1 MIEQV
6 EPTEP
11 PVITPTP
18 PVITPTPPVITPAPT
33 LAPTPAPTPAPTLAP
48 TPAPVPTAPGGGILF
63 QGEDVGTEGDDL
75 AFGSAF
81 SDTYS
86 ALGGNDIVYG
96 LEESDSLLGQE
107 GNDQINGNR
116 GNDTVSG
123 GLGDDSL
130 RGGRDVDSVL
140 GDAGNDTVF
149 GDRDSDTV
157 RGGEGRDI
165 IYGGK
170 ENDDVAGGDENDFV
184 SGDIGDDTVAGDGGN
199 DSLFGQVGN
208 DIISGG
214 AGLDSISGGEG
225 NDSISGNE
233 DNDSISGDQGNDT
246 LDGGTGDDVLSGG
259 QDDDL
264 LLGDAGVDT
273 LNGDEGNDILD
284 GGEANDVLSG
294 DRGNDSIDGGLG
306 DDLLIGGR
314 GDDTLTGGE
323 GADSFVI
330 LDFGESDNLY
340 TVTDFN
346 TTEDLLSLEG
356 GLTFEDLEISTE
368 SGNTVIR
375 NADGNTLA
383 ILIGVD
389 SSTLNP
395 NNFFPQPVNTAPP
408 VTDPPV
414 TDPPV
419 TDPPVTDP
427 PVTDPPVTDPPVTD
441 PPVTDPPVTDPPVT
455 DPPVT
460 DPPVTD
466 PPVTDPPVTDPPVTD
481 PPVTDPPVTDPP
493 VPPDPGEVT
502 PPSLNDP
509 PTDIFLDND
518 SVEENSEAGTV
529 IGTFT
534 TEDPD
539 ENDVHEYRLID
550 DADGRFVLN
559 EDQLVVA
566 EGASLDFEEQ
576 ETYDIQVRTFDNAG
590 ENITRPF
597 TISLLNVND
606 SPEITIP
613 DDQQQ
618 VNEGEQLDIVGIEVT
633 DPDVG
638 DEELE
643 VTLETTNEG
652 KLTLNSTSGLT
663 FTTGDGKA
671 DTEIVFTGSLED
683 INQSLN
689 TLTYTGNNSGSESIS
704 ISVNDQG
711 NTGLGDAQTDTAL
724 INVSINDLPLV
735 GTNIE
740 LVVNTQETGIIDN
753 TLLETTDDSK
763 TSLIY
768 TVTEFPTRGN
778 LLVDGGS
785 FTSFTQEDID
795 QGLLTYEHDNN
806 DTKNDSFSFS
816 VSDQVG
822 GETTDTFEIRVNVP
836 PNITSKNLSLNE
848 DTQEEITNQN
858 LLAEDPDTEAVAE
871 TLIYEITELPT
882 SGKIQLG
889 KATLGVADTFTQEDI
904 DQGSLSYQ
912 HTGDEPGTDTFS
924 YVVTDQDGGTTSGLL
939 NIDINPGNDN
949 PQAVND
955 VFDTNEDT
963 AITIDKSKL
972 LANDS
977 DPNDDEITI
986 TEFAAKNIE
995 NGTLEETKNSFIY
1008 TPDENFSGE
1017 ESFTYTIADTE
1028 GLTDTATVSI
1038 NVTPVADTPNLEIST
1053 SSVSGSQDEEISLDI
1068 TASLVDTSDS
1078 ETLSITI
1085 VGVPEGATLSAG
1097 TVQDDGTWELTVE
1110 ELENLTLTPST
1121 AEQTEVLNFE
1131 LTVTVTATETAND
1144 DTASASGVIA
1154 VEVTPLNGPPIAGDD
1169 VFETNEDT
1177 AITIQ
1182 RSELLANDSD
1192 PDGDEITITEFV
1204 ADNINN
1210 GTLEETADSFT
1221 YTPNEN
1227 FSGEESF
1234 TYTLTDSQGFTDTA
1248 TVNINVTPVADTPNL
1263 EISTPTVSG
1272 GQDESISLDITANLV
1287 DTSGSETLSITIVGV
1302 PEGATL
1308 SAGTVQD
1315 DGTWVLTVEE
1325 LANLTLTPSQAE
1337 QTEVLN
1343 FELTVTVT
1351 ATETANNDTASA
1363 SGVIAVQVTPLNG
1376 PPIAGDDVFETNEDT
1391 AITIQRSE
1399 LLANDSE
1406 PDGEEITITGFAADN
1421 INNGTLTETTDSFIY
1436 TPNENFSGEE
1446 SFTYT
1451 IADTQGFTD
1460 TATVN
1465 INVTPVADTPNLEIS
1480 TPTVSGTDIEDLP
1493 LGITASLVDT
1503 SGSENLSITISE
1515 VPTGA
1520 TLSAGT
1526 DQGDGSWVLT
1536 PEELT
1541 NLTISPP
1548 GDRETGTTF
1557 SFDLTVTATAT
1568 ETANNATAT
1577 QTGTISVQVAAL
1589 NDAPVLTD
1597 LGNLALTTINENEVN
1612 NTGTPVADIIASAV
1626 TDADGGASSGVA
1638 ITQIDNTNGLWQ
1650 YSVDAG
1656 KNWVDVSTSNTTLLT
1671 ATANDRLRFV
1681 PNTDFFGNATIQFR
1695 AWDTTDGSSNT
1706 TQLTDISTIGGTNAF
1721 SDGVGTA
1728 NILVND
1734 IPEIANNNELVIN
1747 LGGTGTINQNL
1758 LQTTD
1763 GDNGTNAF
1771 TYTVTTEVT
1780 AGILQLEDNPT
1791 NTFTQENINSG
1802 VVIYQHT
1809 ATNTNDD
1816 SFSFQVI
1823 DADGGQATETFNIRV
1838 NDPPVGTT
1846 TDLSAFIGQTKVI
1859 PTENLQFID
1868 PDVATATPAS
1878 VQYTLT
1884 EVPTLGT
1891 LQQGGETLAVGSTF
1905 TQENLDNGEI
1915 SYATTTAGIGTDSF
1929 NFLVTDQEGGTTSGL
1944 LNINILEANRPPEVE
1959 ADKPITLNEDTTA
1972 TLDIP
1977 APTDPD
1983 GNAFT
1988 ITVDSI
1994 PNAEIGQVVLSDN
2007 TSVTALQQL
2016 TTDQL
2021 TSLTFVP
2028 VANANGAA
2036 GTFSYTVDDGNDENS
2051 SATQVIDIDVTAVN
2065 DPPIAV
2071 DDGPVFTSRGNA
2083 LRIDVLSNDSE
2094 IDGPDP
2100 LSIQSLPTA
2109 SLGLLTTIG
2118 NTQVEYTPLFGIG
2131 TEIFQYTVTDG
2142 LEEATATVTVNIL
2155 DVSNAADSLV
2165 GGELNDDFDGGGGN
2179 DTLEGLAGND
2189 TLTGD
2194 DENDSLVGGDGND
2207 SIDGGSDDNT
2217 IIGGLGAD
2225 TLSDNNGNNTFVY
2238 TSADDGGAKFNAAD
2252 AASIGTAISAGLYDR
2267 ITGFDNLGDV
2277 GGDTIAF
2284 SSTVIPAVD
2293 NIATNV
2299 QMTDISGNVLIAGSP
2314 GLFAYEVEGKTYLIY
2329 DANGDNT
2336 VGDDSQI
2343 LAELDVSGVVTL
2355 DINDDF
2361 TII

>member
-1 MIEQV
+1 
-6 EPTEP
+6 P
-11 PVITPTP
+11 PDPDPDPDPTP
-18 PVITPTPPVITPAPT
+18 PDPDPDPDPTPPDPDPDPD
-33 LAPTPAPTPAPTLAP
+33 PTPPDPDPDPDPTPPDPDPDPDP
-48 TPAPVPTAPGGGILF
+48 TPSPT
-63 QGEDVGTEGDDL
+63 
-75 AFGSAF
+75 
-81 SDTYS
+81 
-86 ALGGNDIVYG
+86 
-96 LEESDSLLGQE
+96 
-107 GNDQINGNR
+107 
-116 GNDTVSG
+116 
-123 GLGDDSL
+123 
-130 RGGRDVDSVL
+130 
-140 GDAGNDTVF
+140 
-149 GDRDSDTV
+149 
-157 RGGEGRDI
+157 
-165 IYGGK
+165 
-170 ENDDVAGGDENDFV
+170 
-184 SGDIGDDTVAGDGGN
+184 
-199 DSLFGQVGN
+199 
-208 DIISGG
+208 
-214 AGLDSISGGEG
+214 
-225 NDSISGNE
+225 
-233 DNDSISGDQGNDT
+233 
-246 LDGGTGDDVLSGG
+246 
-259 QDDDL
+259 
-264 LLGDAGVDT
+264 
-273 LNGDEGNDILD
+273 
-284 GGEANDVLSG
+284 
-294 DRGNDSIDGGLG
+294 
-306 DDLLIGGR
+306 
-314 GDDTLTGGE
+314 
-323 GADSFVI
+323 
-330 LDFGESDNLY
+330 
-340 TVTDFN
+340 
-346 TTEDLLSLEG
+346 
-356 GLTFEDLEISTE
+356 
-368 SGNTVIR
+368 
-375 NADGNTLA
+375 
-383 ILIGVD
+383 
-389 SSTLNP
+389 
-395 NNFFPQPVNTAPP
+395 
-408 VTDPPV
+408 
-414 TDPPV
+414 
-419 TDPPVTDP
+419 
-427 PVTDPPVTDPPVTD
+427 
-441 PPVTDPPVTDPPVT
+441 
-455 DPPVT
+455 
-460 DPPVTD
+460 
-466 PPVTDPPVTDPPVTD
+466 
-481 PPVTDPPVTDPP
+481 
-493 VPPDPGEVT
+493 PPDPGEVT

-509 PTDIFLDND
+509 PTDILLDND

-550 DADGRFVLN
+550 DADGRFALN

-566 EGASLDFEEQ
+566 EGANLDFEEQ

-606 SPEITIP
+606 PPEITIP
-613 DDQQQ
+613 DDQQR

-633 DPDVG
+633 DPDAG
-638 DEELE
+638 DEELD

-671 DTEIVFTGSLED
+671 DAEIVFTGSLED

-689 TLTYTGNNSGSESIS
+689 TLTYTGNNSGSDSIS

-711 NTGLGDAQTDTAL
+711 NTGLGDAQTDTAE

-768 TVTEFPTRGN
+768 TVTELPTRGN
-778 LLVDGGS
+778 LLIDGGT

-822 GETTDTFEIRVNVP
+822 GETTGKFEIRVNVP
-836 PNITSKNLSLNE
+836 PNITSNNLSLDE
-848 DTQEEITNQN
+848 DTQEEITNKN

-871 TLIYEITELPT
+871 TLIYEVTELPT
-882 SGKIQLG
+882 SGKLQLE

-904 DQGSLSYQ
+904 DQGSLTYQ

-949 PQAVND
+949 PQAGDD
-955 VFDTNEDT
+955 VFETNEDT
-963 AITIDKSKL
+963 AITINKSEL

-977 DPNDDEITI
+977 DPNGDEITI
-986 TEFAAKNIE
+986 TEFAADNIK
-995 NGTLEETKNSFIY
+995 NGTLEETADSFIY
-1008 TPDENFSGE
+1008 TPNENFSGE
-1017 ESFTYTIADTE
+1017 ESFTYTIADAK
-1028 GLTDTATVSI
+1028 GLTDTATVGI
-1038 NVTPVADTPNLEIST
+1038 NVIPVADTPNLEIST
-1053 SSVSGSQDEEISLDI
+1053 TTVSGSQDQEISLDI
-1068 TASLVDTSDS
+1068 TASLVDTSGS

-1085 VGVPEGATLSAG
+1085 AGVPEGATLSAG
-1097 TVQDDGTWELTVE
+1097 TDQGDGTWELTLE
-1110 ELENLTLTPST
+1110 ELENLTLIPSA

-1131 LTVTVTATETAND
+1131 LTVIVTATETAND
-1144 DTASASGVIA
+1144 DAASASEVIA
-1154 VEVTPLNGPPIAGDD
+1154 VEVTPLNGPPIADDD

-1192 PDGDEITITEFV
+1192 PDGDEITITEFA
-1204 ADNINN
+1204 ADNIKN
-1210 GTLEETADSFT
+1210 GTLEETADSFI

-1248 TVNINVTPVADTPNL
+1248 TVNINITPVADTPNL
-1263 EISTPTVSG
+1263 EISTPTVSAS
-1272 GQDESISLDITANLV
+1272 QDQEISLDITASLV
-1287 DTSGSETLSITIVGV
+1287 DTSGSETLSITIAGV

-1308 SAGTVQD
+1308 SAGTDQGN
-1315 DGTWVLTVEE
+1315 GTWELTVEE
-1325 LANLTLTPSQAE
+1325 LENLTLTPSSAE

-1351 ATETANNDTASA
+1351 ATETANSDTASE
-1363 SGVIAVQVTPLNG
+1363 SGVIAVEVTPLNG
-1376 PPIAGDDVFETNEDT
+1376 VPIAGDDVFETNEDT

-1399 LLANDSE
+1399 LLVNDSE
-1406 PDGEEITITGFAADN
+1406 PDGEQITITGFAADN
-1421 INNGTLTETTDSFIY
+1421 INNGTLEETTDSFIY

-1480 TPTVSGTDIEDLP
+1480 TPTVSGTDIEELP
-1493 LGITASLVDT
+1493 LGIAASLVDT
-1503 SGSENLSITISE
+1503 SGSENLSITISG

-1536 PEELT
+1536 PEELA

-1548 GDRETGTTF
+1548 GDRESGTTF

-1568 ETANNATAT
+1568 ETANDDTAT
-1577 QTGTISVQVAAL
+1577 QTGTISVEVEAL
-1589 NDAPVLTD
+1589 NDAPILTD
-1597 LGNLALTTINENEVN
+1597 PGNLALTTINENEVN
-1612 NTGTPVADIIASAV
+1612 NTGTPVADIIAGAV
-1626 TDADGGASSGVA
+1626 TDADAGANTGIA
-1638 ITQIDNTNGLWQ
+1638 ITQIDNSNGLWQ
-1650 YSVDAG
+1650 YSVDDG
-1656 KNWVDVSTSNTTLLT
+1656 TNWVDVSNSNTTLLT
-1671 ATANDRLRFV
+1671 ATTSDRLRFI

-1695 AWDTTDGSSNT
+1695 GWDTTDGSSNT
-1706 TQLTDISTIGGTNAF
+1706 SELTDISTIGGTNAF
-1721 SDGVGTA
+1721 SEGVGTA

-1734 IPEIANNNELVIN
+1734 IPEITNNSELVIN
-1747 LGGTGTINQNL
+1747 LGGTGTISQNL

-1771 TYTVTTEVT
+1771 TYTVTTEAA
-1780 AGILQLEDNPT
+1780 AGILQLEDNPAD
-1791 NTFTQENINSG
+1791 TFTQENINSG
-1802 VVIYQHT
+1802 LVIYQHT
-1809 ATNTNDD
+1809 ATDTNDD

-1823 DADGGQATETFNIRV
+1823 DADGGKVTDTFNIRV

-1846 TDLSAFIGQTKVI
+1846 TDLSAFLGQTRVI

-1868 PDVATATPAS
+1868 PDVETATPAS
-1878 VQYTLT
+1878 LEYTLT
-1884 EVPTLGT
+1884 EVPTLGE

-1915 SYATTTAGIGTDSF
+1915 SYATTTAGLGTDSF
-1929 NFLVTDQEGGTTSGL
+1929 NFLVTDQDGGTTSGL
-1944 LNINILEANRPPEVE
+1944 LNINIVEANRPPEVE
-1959 ADKPITLNEDTTA
+1959 ADKPVTLDEDTTA

-1983 GNAFT
+1983 GDALT

-1994 PNAEIGQVVLSDN
+1994 PDAEIGQVVLSDN

-2036 GTFSYTVDDGNDENS
+2036 GTFSYTVDDGNDDNS
-2051 SATQVIDIDVTAVN
+2051 SSTQVIDIDVTSVN
-2065 DPPIAV
+2065 DLPIAV
-2071 DDGPVFTSRGNA
+2071 DDGPVFTNLGNV
-2083 LRIDVLSNDSE
+2083 ITINVLANDSD

-2100 LSIQSLPTA
+2100 LSITTLSNDEPLGILNNLGSQVQYTA
-2109 SLGLLTTIG
+2109 
-2118 NTQVEYTPLFGIG
+2118 VFGTG
-2131 TEIFQYTVTDG
+2131 TDLFQYTITDG
-2142 LEEATATVTVNIL
+2142 LDEATATATVNIL
-2155 DVSNAADSLV
+2155 DVSNDPDSLV
-2165 GGELNDDFDGGGGN
+2165 GGEFDDNFDGSGGN

-2189 TLTGD
+2189 TLAGN

-2207 SIDGGSDDNT
+2207 SIDGGNDDDT
-2217 IIGGLGAD
+2217 FIGGLGAD

-2238 TSADDGGAKFNAAD
+2238 TSADDGGTKFNAAD

-2267 ITGFDNLGDV
+2267 ITGFDNLGVGVV

-2284 SSTVIPAVD
+2284 SSTVIPTVD

-2299 QMTDISGNVLIAGSP
+2299 QTIDTIGTSANVLIAGNP

-2329 DANGDNT
+2329 DATGDNT

-2343 LAELDVSGVVTL
+2343 LAELEDVSGVIAL

>member
-1 MIEQV
+1 M
-6 EPTEP
+6 
-11 PVITPTP
+11 
-18 PVITPTPPVITPAPT
+18 
-33 LAPTPAPTPAPTLAP
+33 
-48 TPAPVPTAPGGGILF
+48 
-63 QGEDVGTEGDDL
+63 
-75 AFGSAF
+75 
-81 SDTYS
+81 
-86 ALGGNDIVYG
+86 
-96 LEESDSLLGQE
+96 
-107 GNDQINGNR
+107 
-116 GNDTVSG
+116 
-123 GLGDDSL
+123 
-130 RGGRDVDSVL
+130 
-140 GDAGNDTVF
+140 
-149 GDRDSDTV
+149 
-157 RGGEGRDI
+157 
-165 IYGGK
+165 
-170 ENDDVAGGDENDFV
+170 
-184 SGDIGDDTVAGDGGN
+184 
-199 DSLFGQVGN
+199 
-208 DIISGG
+208 
-214 AGLDSISGGEG
+214 
-225 NDSISGNE
+225 
-233 DNDSISGDQGNDT
+233 
-246 LDGGTGDDVLSGG
+246 
-259 QDDDL
+259 
-264 LLGDAGVDT
+264 
-273 LNGDEGNDILD
+273 
-284 GGEANDVLSG
+284 
-294 DRGNDSIDGGLG
+294 
-306 DDLLIGGR
+306 
-314 GDDTLTGGE
+314 
-323 GADSFVI
+323 
-330 LDFGESDNLY
+330 
-340 TVTDFN
+340 
-346 TTEDLLSLEG
+346 
-356 GLTFEDLEISTE
+356 
-368 SGNTVIR
+368 
-375 NADGNTLA
+375 
-383 ILIGVD
+383 
-389 SSTLNP
+389 
-395 NNFFPQPVNTAPP
+395 
-408 VTDPPV
+408 
-414 TDPPV
+414 
-419 TDPPVTDP
+419 
-427 PVTDPPVTDPPVTD
+427 
-441 PPVTDPPVTDPPVT
+441 
-455 DPPVT
+455 
-460 DPPVTD
+460 
-466 PPVTDPPVTDPPVTD
+466 
-481 PPVTDPPVTDPP
+481 
-493 VPPDPGEVT
+493 
-502 PPSLNDP
+502 
-509 PTDIFLDND
+509 
-518 SVEENSEAGTV
+518 EENSEAGTV

-550 DADGRFVLN
+550 DADGRFALN

-566 EGASLDFEEQ
+566 EGANLDFEEQ

-606 SPEITIP
+606 PPEITIP
-613 DDQQQ
+613 DDQQR

-633 DPDVG
+633 DPDAG
-638 DEELE
+638 DEELD

-671 DTEIVFTGSLED
+671 DAEIVFTGSLED

-689 TLTYTGNNSGSESIS
+689 TLTYTGNNSGSDSIS

-711 NTGLGDAQTDTAL
+711 NTGLGDAQTDTAE

-768 TVTEFPTRGN
+768 TVTELPTRGN
-778 LLVDGGS
+778 LLIDGGT

-822 GETTDTFEIRVNVP
+822 GETTGKFEIRVNVP
-836 PNITSKNLSLNE
+836 PNITSNNLSLDE
-848 DTQEEITNQN
+848 DTQEEITNKN

-871 TLIYEITELPT
+871 TLIYEVTELPT
-882 SGKIQLG
+882 SGKLQLE

-904 DQGSLSYQ
+904 DQGSLTYQ

-949 PQAVND
+949 PQAGDD
-955 VFDTNEDT
+955 VFETNEDT
-963 AITIDKSKL
+963 AITINKSEL

-977 DPNDDEITI
+977 DPNGDEITI
-986 TEFAAKNIE
+986 TEFAADNIK
-995 NGTLEETKNSFIY
+995 NGTLEETADSFIY
-1008 TPDENFSGE
+1008 TPNENFSGE
-1017 ESFTYTIADTE
+1017 ESFTYTIADAK
-1028 GLTDTATVSI
+1028 GLTDTATVGI
-1038 NVTPVADTPNLEIST
+1038 NVIPVADTPNLEIST
-1053 SSVSGSQDEEISLDI
+1053 TTVSGSQDQEISLDI
-1068 TASLVDTSDS
+1068 TASLVDTSGS

-1085 VGVPEGATLSAG
+1085 AGVPEGATLSAG
-1097 TVQDDGTWELTVE
+1097 TDQGDGTWELTLE
-1110 ELENLTLTPST
+1110 ELENLTLIPSA

-1131 LTVTVTATETAND
+1131 LTVIVTATETAND
-1144 DTASASGVIA
+1144 DAASASEVIA
-1154 VEVTPLNGPPIAGDD
+1154 VEVTPLNGPPIADDD

-1192 PDGDEITITEFV
+1192 PDGDEITITEFA
-1204 ADNINN
+1204 ADNIKN
-1210 GTLEETADSFT
+1210 GTLEETADSFI

-1248 TVNINVTPVADTPNL
+1248 TVNINITPVADTPNL
-1263 EISTPTVSG
+1263 EISTPTVSAS
-1272 GQDESISLDITANLV
+1272 QDQEISLDITASLV
-1287 DTSGSETLSITIVGV
+1287 DTSGSETLSITIAGV

-1308 SAGTVQD
+1308 SAGTDQGN
-1315 DGTWVLTVEE
+1315 GTWELTVEE
-1325 LANLTLTPSQAE
+1325 LENLTLTPSSAE

-1351 ATETANNDTASA
+1351 ATETANSDTASE
-1363 SGVIAVQVTPLNG
+1363 SGVIAVEVTPLNG
-1376 PPIAGDDVFETNEDT
+1376 VPIAGDDVFETNEDT

-1399 LLANDSE
+1399 LLVNDSE
-1406 PDGEEITITGFAADN
+1406 PDGEQITITGFAADN
-1421 INNGTLTETTDSFIY
+1421 INNGTLEETTDSFIY

-1480 TPTVSGTDIEDLP
+1480 TPTVSGTDIEELP
-1493 LGITASLVDT
+1493 LGIAASLVDT
-1503 SGSENLSITISE
+1503 SGSENLSITISG

-1536 PEELT
+1536 PEELA

-1548 GDRETGTTF
+1548 GDRESGTTF

-1568 ETANNATAT
+1568 ETANDDTAT
-1577 QTGTISVQVAAL
+1577 QTGTISVEVEAL
-1589 NDAPVLTD
+1589 NDAPILTD
-1597 LGNLALTTINENEVN
+1597 PGNLALTTINENEVN
-1612 NTGTPVADIIASAV
+1612 NTGTPVADIIAGAV
-1626 TDADGGASSGVA
+1626 TDADAGANTGIA
-1638 ITQIDNTNGLWQ
+1638 ITQIDNSNGLWQ
-1650 YSVDAG
+1650 YSVDDG
-1656 KNWVDVSTSNTTLLT
+1656 TNWVDVSNSNTTLLT
-1671 ATANDRLRFV
+1671 ATTSDRLRFI

-1695 AWDTTDGSSNT
+1695 GWDTTDGSSNT
-1706 TQLTDISTIGGTNAF
+1706 SELTDISTIGGTNAF
-1721 SDGVGTA
+1721 SEGVGTA

-1734 IPEIANNNELVIN
+1734 IPEITNNSELVIN
-1747 LGGTGTINQNL
+1747 LGGTGTISQNL

-1771 TYTVTTEVT
+1771 TYTVTTEAA
-1780 AGILQLEDNPT
+1780 AGILQLEDNPAD
-1791 NTFTQENINSG
+1791 TFTQENINSG
-1802 VVIYQHT
+1802 LVIYQHT
-1809 ATNTNDD
+1809 ATDTNDD

-1823 DADGGQATETFNIRV
+1823 DADGGKVTDTFNIRV

-1846 TDLSAFIGQTKVI
+1846 TDLSAFLGQTRVI

-1868 PDVATATPAS
+1868 PDVETATPAS
-1878 VQYTLT
+1878 LEYTLT
-1884 EVPTLGT
+1884 EVPTLGE

-1915 SYATTTAGIGTDSF
+1915 SYATTTAGLGTDSF
-1929 NFLVTDQEGGTTSGL
+1929 NFLVTDQDGGTTSGL
-1944 LNINILEANRPPEVE
+1944 LNINIVEANRPPEVE
-1959 ADKPITLNEDTTA
+1959 ADKPVTLDEDTTA

-1983 GNAFT
+1983 GDALT

-1994 PNAEIGQVVLSDN
+1994 PDAEIGQVVLSDN

-2036 GTFSYTVDDGNDENS
+2036 GTFSYTVDDGNDDNS
-2051 SATQVIDIDVTAVN
+2051 SSTQVIDIDVTSVN
-2065 DPPIAV
+2065 DLPIAV
-2071 DDGPVFTSRGNA
+2071 DDGPVFTNLGNV
-2083 LRIDVLSNDSE
+2083 ITINVLANDSD

-2100 LSIQSLPTA
+2100 LSITTLSNDEPLGILNNLGSQVQYTA
-2109 SLGLLTTIG
+2109 
-2118 NTQVEYTPLFGIG
+2118 VFGTG
-2131 TEIFQYTVTDG
+2131 TDLFQYTITDG
-2142 LEEATATVTVNIL
+2142 LDEATATATVNIL
-2155 DVSNAADSLV
+2155 DVSNDPDSLV
-2165 GGELNDDFDGGGGN
+2165 GGEFDDNFDGSGGN

-2189 TLTGD
+2189 TLAGN

-2207 SIDGGSDDNT
+2207 SIDGGNDDDT
-2217 IIGGLGAD
+2217 FIGGLGAD

-2238 TSADDGGAKFNAAD
+2238 TSADDGGTKFNAAD

-2267 ITGFDNLGDV
+2267 ITGFDNLGVGVV

-2284 SSTVIPAVD
+2284 SSTVIPTVD

-2299 QMTDISGNVLIAGSP
+2299 QTIDTIGTSANVLIAGNP

-2329 DANGDNT
+2329 DATGDNT

-2343 LAELDVSGVVTL
+2343 LAELEDVSGVIAL

>member
-1 MIEQV
+1 M
-6 EPTEP
+6 
-11 PVITPTP
+11 
-18 PVITPTPPVITPAPT
+18 
-33 LAPTPAPTPAPTLAP
+33 
-48 TPAPVPTAPGGGILF
+48 
-63 QGEDVGTEGDDL
+63 GTEGDDL
-75 AFGSAF
+75 AFGSVF

-86 ALGGNDIVYG
+86 ALGGNDIVFG
-96 LEESDSLLGQE
+96 QEEGDSLLGQE

-130 RGGRDVDSVL
+130 RGGRDADSVL

-149 GDRDSDTV
+149 GDRGSDTV
-157 RGGEGRDI
+157 RGGEGRDV

-170 ENDDVAGGDENDFV
+170 ENDDVAGGEENDFV

-199 DSLFGQVGN
+199 DTLLGQDGN

-214 AGLDSISGGEG
+214 AGLDVIRGGEG
-225 NDSISGNE
+225 TDSISGNE
-233 DNDSISGDQGNDT
+233 DNDSLSGNQGNDT

-259 QDDDL
+259 KDNDL
-264 LLGDAGVDT
+264 LLGDAGADT
-273 LNGDEGNDILD
+273 LNGERGNDTLD

-294 DRGNDSIDGGLG
+294 GKGNDSIDGGQG

-323 GADSFVI
+323 GEDSFVI
-330 LDFGESDNLY
+330 VDFEEPDNLY
-340 TVTDFN
+340 TVTDFS
-346 TTEDLLSLEG
+346 TTEDILSLEG
-356 GLTFEDLEISTE
+356 GLRFEDLEISDE
-368 SGNTVIR
+368 GGNTVIR

-389 SSTLNP
+389 SGTLNSG
-395 NNFFPQPVNTAPP
+395 NFFPTPETPFPTATPTP
-408 VTDPPV
+408 TPTPTDSPDPTPTPTP
-414 TDPPV
+414 TDSPDPSPTP
-419 TDPPVTDP
+419 TDSPDPSPTPTDSP
-427 PVTDPPVTDPPVTD
+427 DPSPTPTDSPDPSPTPTPTDSPDSTPSPTPTD
-441 PPVTDPPVTDPPVT
+441 SPDSTPSPT
-455 DPPVT
+455 
-460 DPPVTD
+460 
-466 PPVTDPPVTDPPVTD
+466 
-481 PPVTDPPVTDPP
+481 
-493 VPPDPGEVT
+493 PPDPGEVT

-509 PTDIFLDND
+509 PTDILLDND

-539 ENDVHEYRLID
+539 ESDVHEYRLVD
-550 DADGRFVLN
+550 DADGRFALN

-566 EGASLDFEEQ
+566 EGANLDFEQQ

-590 ENITRPF
+590 ENLTKSF
-597 TISLLNVND
+597 TIALLNVND
-606 SPEITIP
+606 PPEITIP
-613 DDQQQ
+613 DDQQL

-633 DPDVG
+633 DPDAG
-638 DEELE
+638 DGELE
-643 VTLETTNEG
+643 VTLETTNDG
-652 KLTLNSTSGLT
+652 NLTLNSTSGLT
-663 FTTGDGKA
+663 FTTGDGQA
-671 DTEIVFTGSLED
+671 DAEIVFTGSLEN

-689 TLTYTGNNSGSESIS
+689 TLTYTGNNSGSDSIS

-711 NTGLGDAQTDTAL
+711 NTGLGEPQTDTAL
-724 INVSINDLPLV
+724 INLSINDLPLV
-735 GTNIE
+735 GTNTE

-836 PNITSKNLSLNE
+836 PNITSKNLSLDE
-848 DTQEEITNQN
+848 DTQEEITNKN
-858 LLAEDPDTEAVAE
+858 LLAEDPDTDAVAE
-871 TLIYEITELPT
+871 TLIYEVTELPT
-882 SGKIQLG
+882 SGKLQLG
-889 KATLGVADTFTQEDI
+889 KAILEVTDTFTQEDI

-939 NIDINPGNDN
+939 NININPG
-949 PQAVND
+949 
-955 VFDTNEDT
+955 
-963 AITIDKSKL
+963 
-972 LANDS
+972 
-977 DPNDDEITI
+977 
-986 TEFAAKNIE
+986 
-995 NGTLEETKNSFIY
+995 
-1008 TPDENFSGE
+1008 
-1017 ESFTYTIADTE
+1017 
-1028 GLTDTATVSI
+1028 
-1038 NVTPVADTPNLEIST
+1038 
-1053 SSVSGSQDEEISLDI
+1053 
-1068 TASLVDTSDS
+1068 DTS
-1078 ETLSITI
+1078 
-1085 VGVPEGATLSAG
+1085 
-1097 TVQDDGTWELTVE
+1097 
-1110 ELENLTLTPST
+1110 
-1121 AEQTEVLNFE
+1121 
-1131 LTVTVTATETAND
+1131 
-1144 DTASASGVIA
+1144 
-1154 VEVTPLNGPPIAGDD
+1154 PIAGDD

-1177 AITIQ
+1177 AITI
-1182 RSELLANDSD
+1182 NK
-1192 PDGDEITITEFV
+1192 
-1204 ADNINN
+1204 
-1210 GTLEETADSFT
+1210 
-1221 YTPNEN
+1221 
-1227 FSGEESF
+1227 
-1234 TYTLTDSQGFTDTA
+1234 
-1248 TVNINVTPVADTPNL
+1248 
-1263 EISTPTVSG
+1263 
-1272 GQDESISLDITANLV
+1272 
-1287 DTSGSETLSITIVGV
+1287 
-1302 PEGATL
+1302 
-1308 SAGTVQD
+1308 
-1315 DGTWVLTVEE
+1315 
-1325 LANLTLTPSQAE
+1325 
-1337 QTEVLN
+1337 
-1343 FELTVTVT
+1343 
-1351 ATETANNDTASA
+1351 
-1363 SGVIAVQVTPLNG
+1363 
-1376 PPIAGDDVFETNEDT
+1376 
-1391 AITIQRSE
+1391 SE

-1406 PDGEEITITGFAADN
+1406 ADGEQITITEFAADN
-1421 INNGTLTETTDSFIY
+1421 IKNGTLAETTESFIY

-1451 IADTQGFTD
+1451 ITDTQGFTD

-1480 TPTVSGTDIEDLP
+1480 TPNVSGTDIEELP
-1493 LGITASLVDT
+1493 LGIAASLVDT
-1503 SGSENLSITISE
+1503 SGSENLSITISG
-1515 VPTGA
+1515 VPAGA

-1568 ETANNATAT
+1568 ETANDATAT
-1577 QTGTISVQVAAL
+1577 QTGTISVQVEAL

-1612 NTGTPVADIIASAV
+1612 NTGTPVASMIAGAV
-1626 TDADGGASSGVA
+1626 TDADGGASSGIA
-1638 ITQIDNTNGLWQ
+1638 ITQIDNSNGLWQ
-1650 YSVDAG
+1650 YSVDDG
-1656 KNWVDVSTSNTTLLT
+1656 TNWVDVSNSNTTLLT
-1671 ATANDRLRFV
+1671 ATTSERLRFV
-1681 PNTDFFGNATIQFR
+1681 PNTDFFGDATIQFR
-1695 AWDTTDGSSNT
+1695 GWDTTDGSSNT
-1706 TQLTDISTIGGTNAF
+1706 SELTDISTIGGTNAF
-1721 SDGVGTA
+1721 SEGVGTA

-1734 IPEIANNNELVIN
+1734 IPEITKNSELVVN
-1747 LGGTGTINQNL
+1747 LGGTGSISQNL

-1771 TYTVTTEVT
+1771 TYTVTTEAA

-1809 ATNTNDD
+1809 ATDTNDD

-1823 DADGGQATETFNIRV
+1823 DVDGGKVTDTFNIRV

-1846 TDLSAFIGQTKVI
+1846 TDLSAFIGQSKVI

-1868 PDVATATPAS
+1868 PDVETATAAS
-1878 VQYTLT
+1878 LQYTLT
-1884 EVPTLGT
+1884 EVPTLGE
-1891 LQQGGETLAVGSTF
+1891 LQQGGETLAVGSKF

-1915 SYATTTAGIGTDSF
+1915 SYATTTASIGTDSF
-1929 NFLVTDQEGGTTSGL
+1929 NFLVTDQDGGTTSGL
-1944 LNINILEANRPPEVE
+1944 LNINIVEANRPPEVE
-1959 ADKPITLNEDTTA
+1959 ADKTVILEEDNNA

-1983 GNAFT
+1983 GDALT

-1994 PNAEIGQVVLSDN
+1994 PNPEIGQVLLSND
-2007 TSVTALQQL
+2007 TPVTAVTIGQQL

-2036 GTFSYTVDDGNDENS
+2036 STFSYTVDDGNDENS
-2051 SATQVIDIDVTAVN
+2051 SSTQVINIDVTPVN
-2065 DPPIAV
+2065 DLPIAI
-2071 DDGPVFTSRGNA
+2071 DDGPVFTNLGNVIT
-2083 LRIDVLSNDSE
+2083 IDVLGNDSD

-2100 LSIQSLPTA
+2100 LSITTLSNDEP
-2109 SLGLLTTIG
+2109 LGILNNLG
-2118 NTQVEYTPLFGIG
+2118 TQVQYTAVFGTG
-2131 TEIFQYTVTDG
+2131 TDLFQYTITDG
-2142 LEEATATVTVNIL
+2142 LDEATATATVNIL
-2155 DVSNAADSLV
+2155 DVSNDPDFLV
-2165 GGELNDDFDGGGGN
+2165 GGEFNDNFDGSGGD

-2189 TLTGD
+2189 TLAGD

-2207 SIDGGSDDNT
+2207 SIDGGDDDD
-2217 IIGGLGAD
+2217 IFIGGLGAD
-2225 TLSDNNGNNTFVY
+2225 TLSDDNGNNTFVY

-2267 ITGFDNLGDV
+2267 ITGFEDLGVV

-2293 NIATNV
+2293 NIATDV
-2299 QMTDISGNVLIAGSP
+2299 QTTNISGNVLIAGNP

-2343 LAELDVSGVVTL
+2343 LAELEDVSGVVAL